1 MPTTE
6 KPKTR
11 NRGPKY
17 GPRVHVGG
25 HFHPD
30 VQKSLREIAVSNGT
44 NLQQLLI
51 EAINHILHKY
61 GKRKIAGEMPEP
73 EAQ

>member
-1 MPTTE
+1 ME

-17 GPRVHVGG
+17 GPRVMIGG

-30 VQKSLREIAVSNGT
+30 VQFQLRAIAREEGT
-44 NLQQLLI
+44 SLQQLLI
-51 EAINHILHKY
+51 EALNYIFKTRNLP
-61 GKRKIAGEMPEP
+61 RIAGEMPKP
-73 EAQ
+73 EEK